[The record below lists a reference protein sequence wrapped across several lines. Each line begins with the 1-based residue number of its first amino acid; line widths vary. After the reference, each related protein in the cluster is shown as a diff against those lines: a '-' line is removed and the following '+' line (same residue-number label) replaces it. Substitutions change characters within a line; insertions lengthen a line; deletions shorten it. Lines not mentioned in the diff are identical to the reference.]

1 MAANHIDDI
10 LRVDSDD
17 ILYRLRAEE
26 RERADEIQRWRRNAC
41 GGSIREADHYHSL
54 AGDAAAEIIRLRL
67 RLKEAGSEYLPPQS

>member
-1 MAANHIDDI
+1 MSDLDEI
-10 LRVDSDD
+10 LRVGCDD

-41 GGSIREADHYHSL
+41 GGTIREADHYHSL

-67 RLKEAGSEYLPPQS
+67 KLKEAGLEYLPARTG